1 MRVTISSSS
10 STNIDQKYYDESRK
24 VLEFLADNECDLN
37 WGSADYSIMG
47 LCYEVFRNKGR
58 KIYGYT
64 SEKYASDIE
73 RLPDAT
79 HTVYKDTFDLKKN
92 IFSDAD
98 LVLILPGGTGSV
110 SEFFAYLEEIRSN
123 DKNTK
128 LVLHNVDGQF
138 DSVINLINDM
148 IAKGFN
154 RESIFDYFKIT
165 RTYEEFVEYYNSIKD
180 YKNIR

>member
-10 STNIDQKYYDESRK
+10 STSIDEKYFDESRK
-24 VLEFLADNECDLN
+24 VLEYLASNECDLN

-47 LCYEVFRNKGR
+47 LCYEVFGNHDR
-58 KIYGYT
+58 KMYGYT

-73 RLPDAT
+73 RLPKAT
-79 HTVYKDTFDLKKN
+79 HTVYEDTFDLKKN
-92 IFSDAD
+92 IFNDAD

-128 LVLHNVDGQF
+128 LVLYNVDGQYNTII
-138 DSVINLINDM
+138 DLINDM

-154 RESIFDYFKIT
+154 KQTIFDYFKIVNSF
-165 RTYEEFVEYYNSIKD
+165 EEFKTYFEEIKSEE
-180 YKNIR
+180 

>member
-10 STNIDQKYYDESRK
+10 STNIDEKYYEESRK
-24 VLEFLADNECDLN
+24 VLEYLATNECDLN

-47 LCYEVFRNKGR
+47 LCYEVFSNHNR

-64 SEKYASDIE
+64 SEKYKSDIE
-73 RLPDAT
+73 RLPNAT
-79 HTVYKDTFDLKKN
+79 HTVYDDTFDLKKN
-92 IFSDAD
+92 IFTDAD

-128 LVLHNVDGQF
+128 LVLYNVDGQYNKII
-138 DSVINLINDM
+138 DLINDM
-148 IAKGFN
+148 IDKGFN
-154 RESIFDYFKIT
+154 KE
-165 RTYEEFVEYYNSIKD
+165 
-180 YKNIR
+180 